1 MKSLGL
7 TMLRIKAFYF
17 FNIKIAFAVV
27 VFVIVTNTYPSFNIS
42 LAFPSIFW
50 NIFSAFGEY

>member
-42 LAFPSIFW
+42 LAFPSIFL
-50 NIFSAFGEY
+50 EYILCFR